1 MTLKRRGFTLIELLV
16 VIAIIAILAA
26 ILFPVFAQARE
37 KARAISCLSNEK
49 QMATAVL
56 MYAQDYDEGIVPWW
70 SSPGG
75 GMARKDR
82 FWSGRLQPYM
92 KNGGDVGPTGL
103 FRCPSYADSKFRQG
117 GNSADCDGAG
127 FWDNK
132 LPATE
137 YYAHYGALFPL
148 VFGDGSQASPF
159 AKYAGSQ
166 IDCNG
171 TGANPCAASTINY
184 LPGVVRPADTV
195 VAGDGIT
202 MIDKSGASVWTATG
216 CEAQAAHSDGANF
229 VFLDGHAKYIA
240 RNAERYLERRK
251 DGAYFEK
258 YFTFDM
264 EPGQ

>member
-37 KARAISCLSNEK
+37 KARAITCLSNEK
-49 QMATAVL
+49 QMATSVL
-56 MYAQDYDEGIVPWW
+56 MYAQDYDEAIVPWW
-70 SSPGG
+70 STPGC

-103 FRCPSYADSKFRQG
+103 FRCPSYSDSKFREG

-127 FWDNK
+127 YWDDK
-132 LPATE
+132 LPALE

-148 VFGDGSQASPF
+148 AFGSGASNDPY
-159 AKYAGSQ
+159 ARYAGSQ
-166 IDCNG
+166 ITCNADCSN
-171 TGANPCAASTINY
+171 CSASVINY
-184 LPGVVRPADTV
+184 LPSVVRPADTV

-202 MIDKSGASVWTATG
+202 MVDKSGSFVRVATG
-216 CEAQAAHSDGANF
+216 CEAQKA
-229 VFLDGHAKYIA
+229 
-240 RNAERYLERRK
+240 
-251 DGAYFEK
+251 
-258 YFTFDM
+258 
-264 EPGQ
+264 